1 MMISGQRFLSAVQGI
16 GSRWLP
22 FADAV
27 SEELAL
33 GRLLRLSMFQI
44 SVAMAAVLLSGTLN
58 RIMVVELGQPAW
70 LVALMVAIPLLL
82 APARALVGFRS
93 DYHKSYLGWRRVPYL
108 WFGTLLQFGGLAI
121 MPFAL
126 IVMTEPHSGPAI
138 TGPVAA
144 MLAFVLVGAGMHTTQ
159 TAGLALATDLAN
171 EESRPKVVA
180 LLYVMLLVGT
190 VAASL
195 GFAQLLVDFTY
206 YQLIQVLQGA
216 AALTALLNFVA
227 LWKQEPRQPHLT
239 RHDRTIPPFMEVWR
253 EFSRQPR
260 ARRLLVA
267 IALGTMGFTMQDIL
281 LEPYGAQILA
291 MTVSETTQ
299 LTALLGGGMLLA
311 FFAAAQLLGRGSDP
325 IRLAGCGVMV
335 GVFAFSSVIFAAPF
349 GSELIFR
356 AGTFGIG
363 LGNGLFA
370 VGTLTAV
377 MTLERNDLT
386 GLALGAWGAVQTTA
400 TGIAIFAGGALRDIV
415 AAWIDAGLLGAVL
428 TEQSMAYA
436 VVYHVEILILFIA
449 LIALGPLV
457 RQPDEQHEQPPGMR
471 LADFPG

>member
-27 SEELAL
+27 SDELAL

-58 RIMVVELGQPAW
+58 RILVVELGQPAW

-325 IRLAGCGVMV
+325 IRLAGFGVMV

-457 RQPDEQHEQPPGMR
+457 RQPDELNEQPPGMR

>member
-1 MMISGQRFLSAVQGI
+1 
-16 GSRWLP
+16 
-22 FADAV
+22 
-27 SEELAL
+27 
-33 GRLLRLSMFQI
+33 
-44 SVAMAAVLLSGTLN
+44 MAAVLLSGTLN

-325 IRLAGCGVMV
+325 IRLAGFGVMV

-457 RQPDEQHEQPPGMR
+457 RQPDELNEQPPRRR

>member
-27 SEELAL
+27 SDELAL

-325 IRLAGCGVMV
+325 IRLAGFGVMV

-415 AAWIDAGLLGAVL
+415 AVWIDAGLLGAVL

-457 RQPDEQHEQPPGMR
+457 RQPDERNEQPPGMR

>member
-138 TGPVAA
+138 TGPIAA

-216 AALTALLNFVA
+216 AALTAVLNFVA

-325 IRLAGCGVMV
+325 IRLAGFGVMV

-457 RQPDEQHEQPPGMR
+457 RQPDEQNEQPPGMR

>member
-27 SEELAL
+27 SDELAL

-325 IRLAGCGVMV
+325 IRLAGFGVMV

-415 AAWIDAGLLGAVL
+415 AVWIDAGLLGAVL

-457 RQPDEQHEQPPGMR
+457 RQPDELNEQPPGMR
-471 LADFPG
+471 LPDFPG

>member
-33 GRLLRLSMFQI
+33 SRLLRLSMFQI

-325 IRLAGCGVMV
+325 IRLAGFGVMV

-457 RQPDEQHEQPPGMR
+457 RQPDELNEQPPGMR

>member
-1 MMISGQRFLSAVQGI
+1 MMISGRRFLSALQGI

-33 GRLLRLSMFQI
+33 GRLLRLSMFQV

-126 IVMTEPHSGPAI
+126 IVMTEPHSGPAM

-216 AALTALLNFVA
+216 AALTAALNFVA

-239 RHDRTIPPFMEVWR
+239 RHDRITPSFITVWR
-253 EFSRQPR
+253 EFSLQPR

-267 IALGTMGFTMQDIL
+267 IGLGTMGFTMQDIL

-299 LTALLGGGMLLA
+299 LTALLGGGMLVA
-311 FFAAAQLLGRGSDP
+311 FFAAAQLLGRGTDP
-325 IRLAGCGVMV
+325 IRIAGFGVMV

-356 AGTFGIG
+356 VGTFGIG

-377 MTLERNDLT
+377 MTLERSDLT

-400 TGIAIFAGGALRDIV
+400 TGMAIFAGGALRDIV
-415 AAWIDAGLLGAVL
+415 AAWIDAGLLGEVL

-436 VVYHVEILILFIA
+436 VVYHIEILILFIA

-457 RQPDEQHEQPPGMR
+457 RQPDEQNEQPPGMR

>member
-27 SEELAL
+27 SDELAL

-216 AALTALLNFVA
+216 AALTAVLNFVA

-253 EFSRQPR
+253 EFSRQRR

-311 FFAAAQLLGRGSDP
+311 FFVAAQLLGRGSDP
-325 IRLAGCGVMV
+325 IRLAGFGVMV

-457 RQPDEQHEQPPGMR
+457 RQPDEQNEQPPGMR

>member
-27 SEELAL
+27 SDELAL

-227 LWKQEPRQPHLT
+227 VWKQEPRQPHLT

-325 IRLAGCGVMV
+325 IRLAGFGVMV

-457 RQPDEQHEQPPGMR
+457 RQPDELNEQPPGMR

>member
-1 MMISGQRFLSAVQGI
+1 MMISGRRFLSALQGI

-126 IVMTEPHSGPAI
+126 IVMTEPHSGPAM

-216 AALTALLNFVA
+216 AALTALLNFAA

-253 EFSRQPR
+253 EFNRQPR
-260 ARRLLVA
+260 ARRLLFA

-325 IRLAGCGVMV
+325 IRLAGFGVMV

-349 GSELIFR
+349 DSELIFR
-356 AGTFGIG
+356 GGTFGIG

-377 MTLERNDLT
+377 MTLERSDLT

-415 AAWIDAGLLGAVL
+415 AVWIDAGLLGEVL

-457 RQPDEQHEQPPGMR
+457 RQPDEQNEQPPGMR

>member
-27 SEELAL
+27 SDELAL

-253 EFSRQPR
+253 EFSRQRR

-325 IRLAGCGVMV
+325 IRLAGFGVMV

-457 RQPDEQHEQPPGMR
+457 RQPDEQNEQPPGMR

>member
-27 SEELAL
+27 SDELAL

-195 GFAQLLVDFTY
+195 AFAQLLVDFTY

-325 IRLAGCGVMV
+325 IRLAGFGVMV

-457 RQPDEQHEQPPGMR
+457 RQPDELNEQPPGMR

>member
-27 SEELAL
+27 SDELAL

-325 IRLAGCGVMV
+325 IRLAGFGVMV

-415 AAWIDAGLLGAVL
+415 AAWIDAGLLGVVL

-457 RQPDEQHEQPPGMR
+457 RQPDEQNEQPPGMR

>member
-1 MMISGQRFLSAVQGI
+1 MMISGRRFLSALQGI

-126 IVMTEPHSGPAI
+126 IVMTEPHSGPAM

-216 AALTALLNFVA
+216 AALTALLNFAA

-253 EFSRQPR
+253 EFNRQPR
-260 ARRLLVA
+260 ARRLLFA

-325 IRLAGCGVMV
+325 IRLAGFGVMV

-349 GSELIFR
+349 DSELIFR
-356 AGTFGIG
+356 SGTFGIG

-377 MTLERNDLT
+377 MTLERSDLT

-415 AAWIDAGLLGAVL
+415 AVWIDAGLLGEVL

-457 RQPDEQHEQPPGMR
+457 RQPDEQNEQPPGMR

>member
-27 SEELAL
+27 SDELAL

-267 IALGTMGFTMQDIL
+267 IALGTVGFTMQDIL

-325 IRLAGCGVMV
+325 IRLAGFGVMV

-457 RQPDEQHEQPPGMR
+457 RQPDELNEQPPGMR

>member
-27 SEELAL
+27 SDELAL

-159 TAGLALATDLAN
+159 TAGLALATDLAD

-325 IRLAGCGVMV
+325 IRLAGFGVMV

-457 RQPDEQHEQPPGMR
+457 RQPDELNEQPPGMR

>member
-27 SEELAL
+27 SDELAL

-325 IRLAGCGVMV
+325 IRLAGFGVMV

-457 RQPDEQHEQPPGMR
+457 RQPDELNEQPPGMR

>member
-138 TGPVAA
+138 TGPIAA

-171 EESRPKVVA
+171 AESRPKVVA

-216 AALTALLNFVA
+216 AALTAVLNFVA

-325 IRLAGCGVMV
+325 IRLAGFGVMV

-457 RQPDEQHEQPPGMR
+457 RQPDEQNEQPPGMR

>member
-27 SEELAL
+27 SDELAL

-291 MTVSETTQ
+291 MTISETTQ

-325 IRLAGCGVMV
+325 IRLAGFGVMV

-457 RQPDEQHEQPPGMR
+457 RQPDELNEQPPGMR

>member
-1 MMISGQRFLSAVQGI
+1 MIMLGQRFLSGVQSI

-27 SEELAL
+27 SDELAL
-33 GRLLRLSMFQI
+33 GRLLRLSMFQV

-126 IVMTEPHSGPAI
+126 IVMTEPHSGPAM

-144 MLAFVLVGAGMHTTQ
+144 MLAFVLVGAGIHTTQ

-195 GFAQLLVDFTY
+195 GFAKLLVDFTY
-206 YQLIQVLQGA
+206 YQLIQVLQGV
-216 AALTALLNFVA
+216 AALTAALNFIA

-239 RHDRTIPPFMEVWR
+239 RHDRITPPFMTVWR
-253 EFSRQPR
+253 EFSLQPR

-267 IALGTMGFTMQDIL
+267 IGLGTMGFTMQDIL

-299 LTALLGGGMLLA
+299 LTALLGGGMLVA

-325 IRLAGCGVMV
+325 IRIAGFGVMV

-349 GSELIFR
+349 GSEFIFR
-356 AGTFGIG
+356 GGTFGIG

-377 MTLERNDLT
+377 MTLERTDLT

-415 AAWIDAGLLGAVL
+415 AAWIDAGLLGEVL

-457 RQPDEQHEQPPGMR
+457 RQPDEQNEQPPGMR

>member
-27 SEELAL
+27 SDELAL

-291 MTVSETTQ
+291 MTISETTQ

-325 IRLAGCGVMV
+325 IRLAGFGVMV

-457 RQPDEQHEQPPGMR
+457 RQPDEQNEQPPGMR

>member
-27 SEELAL
+27 SDELAL

-325 IRLAGCGVMV
+325 IRLAGFGVMV

-415 AAWIDAGLLGAVL
+415 AVWIDAGLLGAVL

-457 RQPDEQHEQPPGMR
+457 RQPDELNEQPPGMR

>member
-1 MMISGQRFLSAVQGI
+1 MLISGQRFLSAVRGI

-216 AALTALLNFVA
+216 AALTAVLNFVA

-311 FFAAAQLLGRGSDP
+311 FFVAAQLLGRGSDP
-325 IRLAGCGVMV
+325 IRLAGFGVMV

-415 AAWIDAGLLGAVL
+415 AVWIDAGLLGAVL

-457 RQPDEQHEQPPGMR
+457 RQPDEQNEQPPGMR

>member
-33 GRLLRLSMFQI
+33 ARLLRLSMFQI

-216 AALTALLNFVA
+216 AALTAVLNFVA

-239 RHDRTIPPFMEVWR
+239 RHDRPIPPFMEVWR

-311 FFAAAQLLGRGSDP
+311 FFVAAQLLGRGSDP
-325 IRLAGCGVMV
+325 IRLAGFGVMV

-415 AAWIDAGLLGAVL
+415 AAWIDAGLLGVVL

-457 RQPDEQHEQPPGMR
+457 RQPDEQNEQPPGMR

>member
-27 SEELAL
+27 SDELAL

-216 AALTALLNFVA
+216 AALTAVLNFVA

-325 IRLAGCGVMV
+325 IRLAGFGVMV

-457 RQPDEQHEQPPGMR
+457 RQPDELNEQPPGMR

>member
-27 SEELAL
+27 SDELAL

-325 IRLAGCGVMV
+325 IRLAGFGVMV

-457 RQPDEQHEQPPGMR
+457 RQPDELNEQPPRMR

>member
-138 TGPVAA
+138 TGPIAA

-216 AALTALLNFVA
+216 AALTAVLNFVA

-325 IRLAGCGVMV
+325 IRLAGFGVMV

-457 RQPDEQHEQPPGMR
+457 RQPDELNEQPPGMR

>member
-1 MMISGQRFLSAVQGI
+1 MMVFGQRFLTAVQDLS
-16 GSRWLP
+16 SRWLP

-27 SEELAL
+27 SEQLAL
-33 GRLLRLSMFQI
+33 GRLLRLSLFQA

-126 IVMTEPHSGPAI
+126 IVMTEPHSGPAV
-138 TGPVAA
+138 TGPIAA

-180 LLYVMLLVGT
+180 LLYVMFLVGT

-216 AALTALLNFVA
+216 AALTALLNFIA

-239 RHDRTIPPFMEVWR
+239 RHDRAIPPFMTVWR

-260 ARRLLVA
+260 AQRLLVA

-299 LTALLGGGMLLA
+299 LTALLAGGMLVA
-311 FFAAAQLLGRGSDP
+311 FFVAAHVLGRGSDP
-325 IRLAGCGVMV
+325 IRMAGFGVMV

-349 GSELIFR
+349 DSEFVFR

-363 LGNGLFA
+363 LGNGFFA

-377 MTLERNDLT
+377 MTLERSDLT

-415 AAWIDAGLLGAVL
+415 ASWIDAGLLGAVL

-436 VVYHVEILILFIA
+436 VVYHFEILILFIA

-457 RQPDEQHEQPPGMR
+457 RQPDELNEKPPGMR